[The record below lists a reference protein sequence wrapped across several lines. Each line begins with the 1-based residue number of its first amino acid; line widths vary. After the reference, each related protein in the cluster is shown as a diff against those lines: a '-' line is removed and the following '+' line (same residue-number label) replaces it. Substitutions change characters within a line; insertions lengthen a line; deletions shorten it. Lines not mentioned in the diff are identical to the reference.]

1 MNVTLR
7 QLRAFVAVAQLGGFT
22 AAAQR
27 LHLTQSALSVL
38 VRELEQELGL
48 RLFDRTT
55 RQVRLTDAGR
65 EFHGSAEKMLLDLEH
80 AVANSRELAESRRGR
95 VSLAATP
102 LMSSIM
108 LPRIIAGYRALHPGV
123 SVVLRDAVAGQ
134 IWRLVR
140 DGEVDFG
147 VGSYPQMEPEFVT
160 EPLMTDTLVLACPKD
175 HPLAAKAR
183 VRWRDLAGYPFV
195 ALPRDNAVG
204 ELVRD
209 CLKEAGATVQ
219 IAQEV
224 AFLTTVLGMVEA
236 GLGISVLPS
245 YGRETIRTHN
255 IAVRRLVEPA
265 IRRETS
271 LIRRRDR
278 SLSPAAAGLQAHMKE
293 YVRRLS
299 GGAAT

>member
-22 AAAQR
+22 PAAQR

-38 VRELEQELGL
+38 VRELERELGI

-55 RQVRLTDAGR
+55 RMVRLTDAGR

-80 AVANSRELAESRRGR
+80 AVANSRGLADARRGR
-95 VSLAATP
+95 VAVAATP
-102 LMSSIM
+102 LMSSVM
-108 LPRIIAGYRALHPGV
+108 LPRIIAGYMAAYPGV
-123 SVVLRDAVAGQ
+123 TVVLKDAVAGQ
-134 IWRLVR
+134 IRRLVH
-140 DGEVDFG
+140 DGAVDFG
-147 VGSYPQMEPEFVT
+147 IGTFLTPESGLVT
-160 EPLMTDTLVLACPKD
+160 EPLMVDTLVLACPRD
-175 HPLAAKAR
+175 HALAARAR
-183 VRWRDLAGYPFV
+183 VRWRDLAGLPFI
-195 ALPRDNAVG
+195 ALPHDNAVG

-209 CLKEAGATVQ
+209 CLKEAGTPVQ
-219 IAQEV
+219 IAHEV

-236 GLGISVLPS
+236 GMGVSVLPS

-255 IAVRRLVEPA
+255 IAVRRLVEPT

-271 LIRRRDR
+271 LITRRDR

-293 YVRRLS
+293 YVRRLKTAS
-299 GGAAT
+299 A